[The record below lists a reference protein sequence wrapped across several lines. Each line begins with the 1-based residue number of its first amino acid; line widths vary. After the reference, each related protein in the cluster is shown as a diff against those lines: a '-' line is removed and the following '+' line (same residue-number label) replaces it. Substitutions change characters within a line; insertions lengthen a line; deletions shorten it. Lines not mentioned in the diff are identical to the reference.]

1 MLTLLLLLQ
10 AAGVSAGAGC
20 TPLADM
26 PARAR
31 TLQCEGGKL
40 VAEGDWRAAAA
51 RFEESAQAA
60 TGPATA
66 DLWAQAGNA
75 WLAAS
80 AFDLARSALDRAL
93 TVGAD
98 LSDFAAGEIRL
109 DRARAAVGLGD
120 LPAARSDI
128 DIATLKV
135 PDDPLGWLLSATL
148 ARRMKDLS
156 RAKADIG
163 QALRRAGDDPSVQ
176 LEAGNI
182 AAAAGDEIGAKTA
195 WGQVI
200 KLRPDSA
207 EAKSAEAAL
216 AQFD

>member
-10 AAGVSAGAGC
+10 AAAVSNV
-20 TPLADM
+20 ADCAPVADV

-31 TLQCEGGKL
+31 TLQCEGGQL
-40 VAEGDWRAAAA
+40 AAGGDWAAAAA
-51 RFEESAQAA
+51 RFEDGAQATPGVA
-60 TGPATA
+60 GA

-75 WLAAS
+75 WLAAGQ
-80 AFDLARSALDRAL
+80 FDRARTALDRAL
-93 TVGAD
+93 ASEAD
-98 LSDFAAGEIRL
+98 LSDFVLGEIRL
-109 DRARAAVGLGD
+109 DRARAAVGLGA
-120 LPAARSDI
+120 LAAARTDI

-148 ARRMKDLS
+148 ARRMQDLP

-163 QALRRAGDDPSVQ
+163 QALRRAPDDPSVQ

-182 AAAAGDEIGAKTA
+182 AAAGGDEAGAKTA
-195 WGQVI
+195 WAEVI
-200 KLRPDSA
+200 RLRPESPQ
-207 EAKSAEAAL
+207 AKAAEAAL